1 MKVSLFTAQWC
12 SACSTVKQALNAINT
27 EDLEIEVLDV
37 DTLGMQALSKVGI
50 KGIPSLI
57 LYDNQGNEIKRK
69 SGALTKKQLEVF
81 LGLDQLDC
89 SAVSAKQLDK
99 VRKTSRMKA
108 STTKKGKT
116 CLTKKIRNISPTWV
130 MT

>member
-12 SACSTVKQALNAINT
+12 SACSTVKQALNAVNT
-27 EDLEIEVLDV
+27 KDLEIEILDV

-69 SGALTKKQLEVF
+69 SGALTKKQLKDF
-81 LGLDQLDC
+81 LG
-89 SAVSAKQLDK
+89 V
-99 VRKTSRMKA
+99 
-108 STTKKGKT
+108 
-116 CLTKKIRNISPTWV
+116 
-130 MT
+130 

>member
-1 MKVSLFTAQWC
+1 MKLSFFSASWC
-12 SACSTVKQALNAINT
+12 SSCGTLKQALNSIDT
-27 EDLEIEVLDV
+27 EDLEVEILDV

-81 LGLDQLDC
+81 LGLE
-89 SAVSAKQLDK
+89 S
-99 VRKTSRMKA
+99 
-108 STTKKGKT
+108 
-116 CLTKKIRNISPTWV
+116 N
-130 MT
+130 

>member
-1 MKVSLFTAQWC
+1 MKLSVYSASWCASCGTLKQSLN
-12 SACSTVKQALNAINT
+12 SIDT

-81 LGLDQLDC
+81 LGLE
-89 SAVSAKQLDK
+89 S
-99 VRKTSRMKA
+99 
-108 STTKKGKT
+108 
-116 CLTKKIRNISPTWV
+116 N
-130 MT
+130 

>member
-1 MKVSLFTAQWC
+1 MKVSLYSAPWC
-12 SACSTVKQALNAINT
+12 GSCQTVKQSLNSICT

-69 SGALTKKQLEVF
+69 SGALTKKQLEAF
-81 LGLDQLDC
+81 LSID
-89 SAVSAKQLDK
+89 
-99 VRKTSRMKA
+99 
-108 STTKKGKT
+108 
-116 CLTKKIRNISPTWV
+116 N
-130 MT
+130 

>member
-12 SACSTVKQALNAINT
+12 SSCGTLKQALNSIPT
-27 EDLEIEVLDV
+27 EDLEVEILDV

-81 LGLDQLDC
+81 LGLD
-89 SAVSAKQLDK
+89 S
-99 VRKTSRMKA
+99 
-108 STTKKGKT
+108 
-116 CLTKKIRNISPTWV
+116 
-130 MT
+130 

>member
-1 MKVSLFTAQWC
+1 MYSAQWC
-12 SACSTVKQALNAINT
+12 SSCQTVKQALNSIPT

-50 KGIPSLI
+50 KGIHSLI

-81 LGLDQLDC
+81 LGLE
-89 SAVSAKQLDK
+89 S
-99 VRKTSRMKA
+99 
-108 STTKKGKT
+108 
-116 CLTKKIRNISPTWV
+116 N
-130 MT
+130 

>member
-1 MKVSLFTAQWC
+1 MKVSLYSAPWC
-12 SACSTVKQALNAINT
+12 GSCQTVKQSLNSIPT
-27 EDLEIEVLDV
+27 EDLEIEILDV

-81 LGLDQLDC
+81 LGLE
-89 SAVSAKQLDK
+89 S
-99 VRKTSRMKA
+99 
-108 STTKKGKT
+108 
-116 CLTKKIRNISPTWV
+116 N
-130 MT
+130 